1 MECTEQTNDDEVE
14 VMEEVELSSDEE
26 ENDEVS
32 LIVLKRPPAIKRI
45 VHDVEVVEP
54 SNRPEAGN
62 SNFTSKEYRGFVK
75 EFIEQEG
82 LALLLSKELGV
93 VLFHLD
99 SVWIDGHLINDRR
112 KVKSEISAGT
122 DVDFLV
128 RSFHGE
134 DYKSI
139 SDEKV
144 LHQAVAVWIGRRPSQ
159 MLKVATGEE
168 STRRLEENRKSF
180 MLYIREEVF
189 TRASLV
195 RVLGEVAGYLS
206 DEFGILEYKDE
217 NNSKLNILFHTDD
230 VKIFRKDVRSLRKPL
245 KTALPVGC
253 LVSVD
258 ARSVYIAGVKN
269 VQYQALAVLAGDWP
283 STPHPTLFPGGKG
296 SKAPKY
302 ELPPGDFTFYYL
314 ELALESRLQRRVDRL
329 KNILSGSKGSISYDW
344 RGVDYINN
352 KDDFIEWKYKM
363 GGRVGGKKNPDH
375 GKPREV
381 LDSFRASFVTEE
393 EMAVRSVVKEIES
406 RTWYSPEAWEH
417 GGLRLKAEVKNEESS
432 EPAAKKV
439 RRS

>member
-1 MECTEQTNDDEVE
+1 MQLKLPFKMFDDDHLQV
-14 VMEEVELSSDEE
+14 
-26 ENDEVS
+26 
-32 LIVLKRPPAIKRI
+32 IKPA
-45 VHDVEVVEP
+45 
-54 SNRPEAGN
+54 NRPGAEH

-82 LALLLSKELGV
+82 LALLLSKELEV

-99 SVWIDGHLINDRR
+99 SVWIDGHLSNDRR
-112 KVKSEISAGT
+112 KAKSEISAGT

-159 MLKVATGEE
+159 MIKVATGEE
-168 STRRLEENRKSF
+168 STRRLEEDRKSF

-217 NNSKLNILFHTDD
+217 NNCKLNILFHTDD
-230 VKIFRKDVRSLRKPL
+230 VKIFKKDVRSLRKSL
-245 KTALPVGC
+245 KIALPVGC

-283 STPHPTLFPGGKG
+283 STPHTTLFPGGKG

-344 RGVDYINN
+344 RVVDYINN
-352 KDDFIEWKYKM
+352 KDDFIE
-363 GGRVGGKKNPDH
+363 
-375 GKPREV
+375 
-381 LDSFRASFVTEE
+381 
-393 EMAVRSVVKEIES
+393 
-406 RTWYSPEAWEH
+406 
-417 GGLRLKAEVKNEESS
+417 
-432 EPAAKKV
+432 
-439 RRS
+439 